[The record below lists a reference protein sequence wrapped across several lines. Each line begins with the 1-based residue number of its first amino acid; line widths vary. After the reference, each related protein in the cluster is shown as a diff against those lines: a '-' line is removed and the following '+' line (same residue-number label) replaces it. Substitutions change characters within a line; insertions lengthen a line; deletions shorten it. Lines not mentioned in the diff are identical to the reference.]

1 MKKLFFLV
9 CAAVILC
16 ACKSAP
22 KGEAKAPAPKAWPKV
37 GIQLYSLRSD
47 CEKDLEGV
55 LKALS
60 EDGYDGVELAGF
72 YQYTPEYFKKLCDK
86 YSLKIISA
94 HVGRKELVADPV
106 GQAKLYA
113 SLGCKYVALPWAER
127 GMDLPGAP
135 GYHFNYLDDLRTVS
149 KALKDEGIQL
159 LYHSHDFEFVDYNG
173 KLLIDVLLDDCG
185 KDVLQSELDTCWC
198 HVAGTDP
205 SEFMLAHKGFCPLVH
220 FKDYVGTP
228 GGNMYALIGKESEQ
242 GEKAETFEYRPVGD
256 GKLDL
261 PGMLKAAK
269 KAGTKWVIVE
279 QDEPSPGTTSL
290 ECAKKSIKNVRKA
303 LKSL

>member
-1 MKKLFFLV
+1 MKKLFYLLI
-9 CAAVILC
+9 AAFALC

-22 KGEAKAPAPKAWPKV
+22 KGETKAAAQPAMKV

-72 YQYTPEYFKKLCDK
+72 YQYTPEDFKKLCDK
-86 YSLKIISA
+86 YGLKIISA
-94 HVGRKELVADPV
+94 HVGRDELIKDPE

-113 SLGCKYVALPWAER
+113 SLGCKYIALPWADR
-127 GMDLPGAP
+127 KMDLPAAP
-135 GYHFNYLDDLRTVS
+135 GYNFYLDDLRTIS
-149 KALKDEGIQL
+149 EACQKEGIKL
-159 LYHSHDFEFVDYNG
+159 LYHSHDFEFEKLQG
-173 KLLIDVLLDDCG
+173 KDLIDILLDDCG
-185 KDVLQSELDTCWC
+185 KDVLKSELDTCWC

-205 SEFMLAHKGFCPLVH
+205 SAFLRSHKGLCPVVH

-228 GGNMYALIGKESEQ
+228 GGNMYALIGKADEGGS
-242 GEKAETFEYRPVGD
+242 KSETFEYRPVGE

-261 PGMLKAAK
+261 VDMLKAAK
-269 KAGTKWVIVE
+269 ESGTKWVIVE
-279 QDEPSPGTTSL
+279 QDEPSEGMTTF

-303 LKSL
+303 LKKL

>member
-1 MKKLFFLV
+1 MRKLLLFVLAALFLT
-9 CAAVILC
+9 

-22 KGEAKAPAPKAWPKV
+22 KGEAKAPAPKAGPKV

-60 EDGYDGVELAGF
+60 QDGYDGVELAGF
-72 YQYTPEYFKKLCDK
+72 YQYSPEQFKSLCDK
-86 YSLKIISA
+86 YGLKIISA
-94 HVGRKELVADPV
+94 HVGRKELIADPI

-135 GYHFNYLDDLRTVS
+135 GYNFYLDDL
-149 KALKDEGIQL
+149 KKIAEALKAEGITF
-159 LYHSHDFEFVDYNG
+159 LYHSHDFEFVDYKG
-173 KLLIDVLLDDCG
+173 KQLIDVLLDDCG

-205 SEFMLAHKGFCPLVH
+205 SEFMLSHKGLCPLVH

-228 GGNMYALIGKESEQ
+228 EGTMYALIGKEETQ
-242 GEKAETFEYRPVGD
+242 GEKKAETFEYRPVGD

-261 PGMLKAAK
+261 KGMLKAAK

-279 QDEPSPGTTSL
+279 QDEPTPGMTSL
-290 ECAKKSIKNVRKA
+290 ECAKKSVKNVRKA
-303 LKSL
+303 LNSL